1 MEEPENLLR
10 SYPLVFHETVRNRA
24 KGRIYPGFGLGRKAS
39 QIIFSQPDEID
50 MGAGIFE
57 NSPKLSLSL
66 KALVPEL
73 DRSVSDI
80 SDSVV
85 SLHTD
90 DVSNKTLRS
99 IAEFNDLGFAIFI
112 AVGAEAEKKELK
124 AFSKKRG

>member
-10 SYPLVFHETVRNRA
+10 SYPLVFHETGKESSERA
-24 KGRIYPGFGLGRKAS
+24 NISRIWTRKKS
-39 QIIFSQPDEID
+39 ISDYFLTTSEID

-73 DRSVSDI
+73 DQSVSDI
-80 SDSVV
+80 SDSVG